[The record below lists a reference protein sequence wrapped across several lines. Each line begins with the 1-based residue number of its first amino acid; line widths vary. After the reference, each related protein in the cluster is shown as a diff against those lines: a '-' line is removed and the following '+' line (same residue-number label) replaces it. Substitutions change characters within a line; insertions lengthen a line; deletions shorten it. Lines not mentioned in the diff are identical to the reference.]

1 MKAARLRIAA
11 QLVAAM
17 LIVPSTAASQVL
29 NFEGIAT
36 SANPSKPI
44 GNYYNGGAGPNF
56 GVEFSSNAS
65 ALCLNTLLI
74 HCSNSSRG
82 GFGDPGSQ
90 AGGLSSDFGDFMMI
104 NVAGGFSGGFSFFY
118 SAIFDGGVVFLYS
131 GLNGTGTPLASAH
144 FPPNRFVMGGCPAGY
159 DAAYCP
165 YSPVGLSFAGVAR
178 SVRLEVLPGEV
189 GIDDLTFGSS
199 VPGVS
204 NPMLAPE
211 PSSLAL
217 FATGLAALGIV
228 FGRQRRRLR
237 PMPSLDQ

>member
-17 LIVPSTAASQVL
+17 IIVPSTAASQVL

-82 GFGDPGSQ
+82 GFVSCRSTARSCRSTRRPRPWRRASPSASSSQ
-90 AGGLSSDFGDFMMI
+90 AD
-104 NVAGGFSGGFSFFY
+104 
-118 SAIFDGGVVFLYS
+118 
-131 GLNGTGTPLASAH
+131 
-144 FPPNRFVMGGCPAGY
+144 
-159 DAAYCP
+159 
-165 YSPVGLSFAGVAR
+165 
-178 SVRLEVLPGEV
+178 
-189 GIDDLTFGSS
+189 
-199 VPGVS
+199 
-204 NPMLAPE
+204 
-211 PSSLAL
+211 
-217 FATGLAALGIV
+217 
-228 FGRQRRRLR
+228 RRA
-237 PMPSLDQ
+237 